1 MFAHLR
7 THLPFGHA
15 MRAREVELETVDAS
29 LLDHARQF
37 LPAALLILLHDRCDQ
52 DVVRILFLDLTK
64 LFEPHVDWP
73 IRDQLDVLEADHFA
87 GCSRAELSVTRNN
100 IHYLR

>member
-73 IRDQLDVLEADHFA
+73 IRDRSEEHTSELQSPCNLVCRLLLEK
-87 GCSRAELSVTRNN
+87 T
-100 IHYLR
+100 